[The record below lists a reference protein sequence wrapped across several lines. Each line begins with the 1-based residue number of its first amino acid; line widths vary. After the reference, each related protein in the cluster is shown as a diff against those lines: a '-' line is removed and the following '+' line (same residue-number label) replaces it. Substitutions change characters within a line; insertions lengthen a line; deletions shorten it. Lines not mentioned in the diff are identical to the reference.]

1 MRVSRELTVSE
12 LEELRGRLYHQLLD
26 DGNLDDVTGME
37 DASELDVP
45 IEFVI
50 DYYSDYL
57 FVEEDFFCN
66 L

>member
-12 LEELRGRLYHQLLD
+12 LEELRRRLYHQLLD

-37 DASELDVP
+37 DEGELDIP
-45 IEFVI
+45 MEFVI
-50 DYYSDYL
+50 DYYSDYS

>member
-37 DASELDVP
+37 DASELDIP

>member
-37 DASELDVP
+37 DASELD